1 MVLAAVHGEQL
12 QRGRRRRQRRQGGLG
27 GVISYNCT
35 ATAAVAVVLLLSELQ
50 LLGRRFRA
58 AQSQHVSS
66 RRELL

>member
-27 GVISYNCT
+27 GVSSYNC
-35 ATAAVAVVLLLSELQ
+35 TAAVAVVLLLSELQ

>member
-35 ATAAVAVVLLLSELQ
+35 ATAAVVLLLSELQ
-50 LLGRRFRA
+50 LLGRCFRA
-58 AQSQHVSS
+58 AQPQHVSS